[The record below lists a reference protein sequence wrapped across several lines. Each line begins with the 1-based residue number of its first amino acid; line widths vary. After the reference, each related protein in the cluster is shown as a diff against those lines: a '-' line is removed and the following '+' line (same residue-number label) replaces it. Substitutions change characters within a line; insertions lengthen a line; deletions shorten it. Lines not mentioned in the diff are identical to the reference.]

1 MRVESKCRRWCQLRD
16 EHLIATAP
24 CPTARSTHAPE
35 NARQNAFRLIGNG
48 RAFQSSD
55 REAETTC
62 KRPRPTSETNS
73 TPTFLPQKKRLG
85 NCRTLSRVA
94 CLCSTERL
102 IDTWAMQL
110 TQRMRFRMRSSPLTN
125 TWISLE
131 GRRKCRRGSLPSS
144 AIVLGCN
151 CGEGHGRSTYLST
164 SNSGTNRGLP
174 CQSG

>member
-73 TPTFLPQKKRLG
+73 TPTFCLKKR
-85 NCRTLSRVA
+85 
-94 CLCSTERL
+94 
-102 IDTWAMQL
+102 D
-110 TQRMRFRMRSSPLTN
+110 
-125 TWISLE
+125 
-131 GRRKCRRGSLPSS
+131 
-144 AIVLGCN
+144 
-151 CGEGHGRSTYLST
+151 
-164 SNSGTNRGLP
+164 SGTAERFLALPAFAPQNGLSIP
-174 CQSG
+174 GQCS